1 MDTLIFL
8 NHFRRS
14 PLFLFCPSSSDKEK
28 NVGKKKLWK
37 PTTFYYLISGK
48 PLVSTGNLA
57 YVLQTSFTGLFLGGD
72 TMSAKNLVSQ
82 LSLPEQ
88 FLLFLFT
95 FSWNWSL
102 PASTCSWEAPYSS
115 GSSTFQQPCEWPRTS
130 QHSASSEAATLLA
143 ALLPTFTQCGLC
155 REQPLSLWTLT
166 HLCLAQLQPYSQT
179 NHIS

>member
-28 NVGKKKLWK
+28 NVGKKKPWK

-72 TMSAKNLVSQ
+72 TTSAKNLVSQ

-130 QHSASSEAATLLA
+130 STRLLPRRSRCWQRCFPHSHSAVSAESSL
-143 ALLPTFTQCGLC
+143 F
-155 REQPLSLWTLT
+155 
-166 HLCLAQLQPYSQT
+166 PYEP
-179 NHIS
+179 